1 MTNSLPIIRLKEGRD
16 RSIKK
21 QHPWVFSG
29 AIKEIIGNPDV
40 GDTVQIVE
48 FNNTPLAIAAFSP
61 HSQIAGRVWSFDASE
76 KIDVS
81 FFEEKIKQA
90 FAYRQKIGLSENN
103 AYRLIHAESDGLP
116 GIIVDKFNDGYVIQI
131 LSAGAEKWKDT
142 IFEILK
148 NYGAPNWIYE
158 KSTDEVRNLE
168 NLPLREGFVFGQ
180 TALPIEIV
188 EDDIKYYVNFEE
200 GQKTGFYND
209 QRENRKLLRSFV
221 KDKTVLDCFSYTGGF
236 SLNALSAGAKSVIS
250 IDSSQ
255 EALDILRQNIE
266 LNHLPSEKSEI
277 MQEDVFKILRKFR
290 DQAKSFDVIILDPPK
305 FAPTNK
311 HVTKAARAY
320 KDINLLAFKLLNP
333 GGTLFTFSCSGGV
346 DAKLFQQI
354 ISGAALDAS
363 VNAYI
368 SNHMSQS
375 ACHPISLNFP
385 EGEYLKGLVCH
396 KM

>member
-1 MTNSLPIIRLKEGRD
+1 MTNSLPIIRLKEGRE

-21 QHPWVFSG
+21 QHPWIFSG
-29 AIKEIIGNPDV
+29 AIKEIIGNPDI

-48 FNNTPLAIAAFSP
+48 FNNTPLAVAAFSP
-61 HSQIAGRVWSFDASE
+61 HSQIAARVWTFDSSQKIDKNFIKE
-76 KIDVS
+76 KIEQALI
-81 FFEEKIKQA
+81 FRKKIN
-90 FAYRQKIGLSENN
+90 LSHTN
-103 AYRLIHAESDGLP
+103 AYRLIHAESDNLP
-116 GIIVDKFNDGYVIQI
+116 GIIVDKFNTGYVVQI

-142 IFEILK
+142 LFEILQ
-148 NYGAPNWIYE
+148 NTDTPSWIYE
-158 KSTDEVRNLE
+158 KSTDEVRVLE
-168 NLPLREGFVFGQ
+168 NLPLREGFVFGN
-180 TALPIEIV
+180 TDLPITINENGIQ
-188 EDDIKYYVNFEE
+188 YYVNFAE

-209 QRENRKLLRSFV
+209 QRENRNLLQKFT

-236 SLNALSAGAKSVIS
+236 TLNALAAGAKDIVS

-255 EALDILRQNIE
+255 EALQILEQNIA
-266 LNHLPSEKSEI
+266 LNNFSPDKVEI
-277 MQEDVFKILRKFR
+277 LQTDVFKMLRKFR

-354 ISGAALDAS
+354 IAGAALDAK
-363 VNAYI
+363 VDAAI
-368 SNHMSQS
+368 SHRMTQS

-385 EGEYLKGLVCH
+385 EGDYLKGLICH
-396 KM
+396 KK

>member
-1 MTNSLPIIRLKEGRD
+1 MTNSLPIIRLKEGRE

-29 AIKEIIGNPDV
+29 AIKEIIGNPDI

-61 HSQIAGRVWSFDASE
+61 HSQIAARVWTFDSSE
-76 KIDVS
+76 KIDKN
-81 FFEEKIKQA
+81 FIKEKIEQA
-90 FAYRQKIGLSENN
+90 LTFRKKINLSHTN
-103 AYRLIHAESDGLP
+103 AYRLIHAESDNLP
-116 GIIVDKFNDGYVIQI
+116 GIIVDKFNTGYVVQI

-142 IFEILK
+142 LFEILQK
-148 NYGAPNWIYE
+148 TDTPSWIYE
-158 KSTDEVRNLE
+158 KSTDEVRILE
-168 NLPLREGFVFGQ
+168 NLPLREGFVFGN
-180 TALPIEIV
+180 TDLPITINENGIQ
-188 EDDIKYYVNFEE
+188 YYVNFAE

-209 QRENRKLLRSFV
+209 QRENRNLLQKFT

-236 SLNALSAGAKSVIS
+236 TLNALAAGAKEIVS

-255 EALDILRQNIE
+255 EALQILEQNIT
-266 LNHLPSEKSEI
+266 LNNFSPDKVEI
-277 MQEDVFKILRKFR
+277 LQTDVFKMLRKFR

-354 ISGAALDAS
+354 IAGAALDAK
-363 VNAYI
+363 VDAVI
-368 SNHMSQS
+368 SHRMTQS
-375 ACHPISLNFP
+375 ACHPVSLNFP
-385 EGEYLKGLVCH
+385 EGDYLKGLICH
-396 KM
+396 KK